1 MVMCIQRK
9 IFVMDW
15 KIPPSSLKQNAI
27 PAPRGFA
34 PRVWNLHFAF
44 VIRVEFFNP
53 SLKFSL
59 DSLNS
64 CRTDQYHMVSK
75 LCGIGQ
81 YHMFCKPH
89 MFFTIFHWKTSWR
102 FSKTW
107 RIDQYHMFCKT
118 CGIGQY
124 HIFDEKSCFTM
135 GYIVKSHK
143 LYRNADPIQ
152 FKKLDWKIYNSSLE

>member
-1 MVMCIQRK
+1 M
-9 IFVMDW
+9 
-15 KIPPSSLKQNAI
+15 
-27 PAPRGFA
+27 
-34 PRVWNLHFAF
+34 
-44 VIRVEFFNP
+44 EFI
-53 SLKFSL
+53 
-59 DSLNS
+59 NS
-64 CRTDQYHMVSK
+64 CRIDQYHMVSK

-124 HIFDEKSCFTM
+124 HMFDEKSCFTM

-152 FKKLDWKIYNSSLE
+152 FKKLDWKIHHDSREWNQSYTRPKAECWIGFTRVKSDGFSNPTFWTGWE

>member
-1 MVMCIQRK
+1 MSFVLKLIK
-9 IFVMDW
+9 INTIHSNIVSETLLYNLPWNIFPYLWEFSSKILW
-15 KIPPSSLKQNAI
+15 KYPK
-27 PAPRGFA
+27 
-34 PRVWNLHFAF
+34 HM
-44 VIRVEFFNP
+44 EFI
-53 SLKFSL
+53 
-59 DSLNS
+59 NS
-64 CRTDQYHMVSK
+64 CRIDQYHMVSK

-124 HIFDEKSCFTM
+124 HMFDEKSCFTM